1 MSELP
6 CKGRA
11 PGYTLMELLFVISI
25 VAVLAAIAIPSFKY
39 VTTSYRISS
48 EVNALLGDMQFARSV
63 ALKEGQWVTICAST
77 NGAQCVTSGNTWNT
91 GWIVFLDIN
100 KNQTVGANDA
110 VLRVQP
116 AFTGGDTFTASVASF
131 WYATYSPGGYAPT
144 GLAAAISLNL
154 HDSTSYSGWTR
165 CLQVTQ
171 MGTPTTETIGNG
183 TPPCT

>member
-6 CKGRA
+6 SKGRA
-11 PGYTLMELLFVISI
+11 PGYTLLELLFVISI

-48 EVNALLGDMQFARSV
+48 EVNALLGDMQFARSL
-63 ALKEGQWVTICAST
+63 ALKNGQWVTICAST
-77 NGAQCVTSGNTWNT
+77 NGTQCAGGGNTWNT
-91 GWIVFLDIN
+91 GWIVFLDLN
-100 KNQTVGANDA
+100 QNQTVGASG
-110 VLRVQP
+110 VLRAQP
-116 AFTGGDTFTASVASF
+116 AFTGGDTFTASVNTF

-144 GLAAAISLNL
+144 GLAAAITLNL
-154 HDSTSYSGWTR
+154 HDFNNYSGWTR

-183 TPPCT
+183 SPPCT